1 MISNH
6 GAFFTEGLNAA
17 NPPKSLRRLLLDVNS
32 EAGPGSV
39 LARCSYLLKEEELA
53 ESHNRA
59 GNRPS
64 ELPEMTKWGNCEGN
78 GQT

>member
-1 MISNH
+1 MISDH

-17 NPPKSLRRLLLDVNS
+17 NPLKSLRRLLLDMNS

-39 LARCSYLLKEEELA
+39 LARCGCLLKEEELA

-59 GNRPS
+59 DNRPS
-64 ELPEMTKWGNCEGN
+64 ELAETTKWGNCEGN